1 MTRAVVA
8 QGIAKKQQRQLE
20 HFADVHELARAEGR
34 RTCVLRP
41 RPSPE
46 RSSVRQAKLAR
57 GEIQRLRT
65 LRPVTELMTA
75 DDSVPLLN
83 HYHYLPGFP

>member
-8 QGIAKKQQRQLE
+8 QGIAKKQQRELE

-41 RPSPE
+41 RPSLSREAGKTCAGRNPAATKPQT
-46 RSSVRQAKLAR
+46 S
-57 GEIQRLRT
+57 
-65 LRPVTELMTA
+65 
-75 DDSVPLLN
+75 N
-83 HYHYLPGFP
+83 